1 MSSRSNKI
9 YLLKEEKVSTALLK
23 LGIPTMIGMMVS
35 ALYNLVDAFFVGKL
49 GTPQIG
55 AVSVVY
61 PLGVVLLGIGLLFG
75 AGASSYLSR
84 LLGNKSYTEA
94 SECASTALIT
104 SVVMGIAVIVL
115 MIKFLEPIL
124 IILGATKTILPYAK
138 EYAFIFVVGLVFNV
152 FNITLNNIIT
162 SEGASIISMTA
173 MLSGG
178 VANIIF
184 DPLLIFGF
192 SMGVKGAAIATL
204 IARIISFVIYL
215 TYLLSGNSVFKFK
228 LRNFKPSIKVYSEIL
243 KIGIPMLVFQLLSSI
258 TFGITNSLAGVY
270 GDEAVA
276 ALGIVTRIMN
286 LFCMMIFGFLKG
298 YQPFVGYNLGAK
310 NYQRV
315 EDATKTALK
324 WGFAFCISTAMIL
337 ILFRIP
343 IMRSFSTQDET
354 VVIIGAK
361 AIIANALVFIGMA
374 YQVLH
379 GTRFLAFGK
388 AKQGG
393 LISIGRQGAFFIPIV
408 FIFTAMFKLNGL
420 ILAQPISDICSILMV
435 VILVKCEKQED
446 TNILISLKNKI

>member
-1 MSSRSNKI
+1 MKSSSDRI
-9 YLLKEEKVSTALLK
+9 YLLKEEKVPNALLK

-49 GTPQIG
+49 GTSQIG

-61 PLGVVLLGIGLLFG
+61 PLGVILLGIGLLFG

-84 LLGNKSYTEA
+84 LLGKKSYTEA

-104 SVVMGIAVIVL
+104 SIAIGIAVIAL
-115 MIKFLEPIL
+115 MIVFLEPIL
-124 IILGATKTILPYAK
+124 RILGATDTILPYAK
-138 EYAFIFVVGLVFNV
+138 EYAFVFVIGLVLNV
-152 FNITLNNIIT
+152 FNITVNNIIT
-162 SEGASIISMTA
+162 SEGASIVSMVA

-178 VANIIF
+178 MANIIL

-192 SMGVKGAAIATL
+192 SMGIKGAAVATL
-204 IARIISFVIYL
+204 ISRGISFLIYL
-215 TYLLSGNSVFKFK
+215 TYILSGKSVFRFK
-228 LRNFKPSIKVYSEIL
+228 LGNFKPSIEVYSEIL
-243 KIGIPMLVFQLLSSI
+243 KIGIPMLVFQLLSSL
-258 TFGITNSLAGVY
+258 TFGITNSLASAY

-286 LFCMMIFGFLKG
+286 LFCMIIFGFLKG

-315 EDATKTALK
+315 EDATKTVLK
-324 WGFAFCISTAMIL
+324 WGFAFCISTAIIL

-343 IMRSFSTQDET
+343 IMRSFSKQDET
-354 VVIIGAK
+354 VVTIGAN

-393 LISIGRQGAFFIPIV
+393 IISIGRQGAFFIPIV
-408 FIFTAMFKLNGL
+408 FIFTSIFKLNGL
-420 ILAQPISDICSILMV
+420 ILAQPLSDICSILMV
-435 VILVKCEKQED
+435 VILVKGEKRQD
-446 TNILISLKNKI
+446 ANILIGKVNKI